1 MAIHYAHLDKKAR
14 KAQGKISEEFLPK
27 RIQERVQ

>member
-1 MAIHYAHLDKKAR
+1 MMIGGEKG
-14 KAQGKISEEFLPK
+14 AQGAGGKFLEEFLPK